1 MISILLIKLFIL
13 HKCFMAHHKGAKG
26 GRGHLSTSKPC
37 TIDRNYYFKAYMN
50 GNRKKSNQLILILI
64 PWFCSF
70 SLPSSSL
77 LHTSHLDLK
86 IE

>member
-37 TIDRNYYFKAYMN
+37 TINRNYYFKAYMN
-50 GNRKKSNQLILILI
+50 GNRKKNNQLILILI

-70 SLPSSSL
+70 SLSSSSL
-77 LHTSHLDLK
+77 
-86 IE
+86 